1 MRVQLIVPRTSE
13 QQPFDCPNTQATF
26 YTASFTVQ
34 KQCRERWT
42 DGIAPWAGSPK
53 IAPNTA
59 DDLDTD
65 NDLWVF
71 GETEEKVRFFPTR
84 NPNPARPATR
94 ATKKCLVPHGPFLVR
109 RKVKKE
115 RPRDRFQARPHM
127 RRHRLK
133 PAPPGPAAPDRAV
146 STC

>member
-71 GETEEKVRFFPTR
+71 GETEEKVRFETPPR
-84 NPNPARPATR
+84 NPNPARPAPQR
-94 ATKKCLVPHGPFLVR
+94 
-109 RKVKKE
+109 
-115 RPRDRFQARPHM
+115 
-127 RRHRLK
+127 
-133 PAPPGPAAPDRAV
+133 APPKSAWSHTGRSWYAEK
-146 STC
+146 